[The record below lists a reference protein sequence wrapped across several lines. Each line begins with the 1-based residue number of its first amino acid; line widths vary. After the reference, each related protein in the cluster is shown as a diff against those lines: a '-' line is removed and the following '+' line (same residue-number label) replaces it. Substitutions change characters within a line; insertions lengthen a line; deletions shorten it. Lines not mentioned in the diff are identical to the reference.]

1 MELWDDVV
9 QHALDHETLVNEQEQ
24 MEWIAREPSNARPF
38 YNLAQL
44 RRMQYKQDEGL
55 ALLLHAVSLEASYAP
70 AQVALAEIYAVKGD
84 YRAAWKHAV
93 AAEQSGSAQ
102 AVEMLERHG
111 IEKPLQ

>member
-55 ALLLHAVSLEASYAP
+55 AA
-70 AQVALAEIYAVKGD
+70 
-84 YRAAWKHAV
+84 
-93 AAEQSGSAQ
+93 
-102 AVEMLERHG
+102 
-111 IEKPLQ
+111 